1 MFIDSSALVAI
12 LLGES
17 DNVELR
23 AKLKKS
29 RRYTSTIV
37 VYESALAVARNNNK
51 PLSEAESTV
60 TDLLKAFRVQI
71 VSIDLRHT
79 SVALTAFGQFGKGRH
94 PAKLNMGDCFS
105 YACARVLKAKLLFK
119 GSDFGQTD
127 IEIA

>member
-51 PLSEAESTV
+51 PLLEAASTV

-79 SVALTAFGQFGKGRH
+79 SAALTAFEQFGKGRH

-119 GSDFGQTD
+119 GNDFGQTD

>member
-79 SVALTAFGQFGKGRH
+79 SVALTAFAQFGKGSH